1 MDTGIVVAAVVV
13 AVLIGAGTAY
23 LLWAFVLPA
32 RRTARLRERFGE
44 EYDHAVQEH
53 GDTAAA
59 EHDLAARLRE
69 RSSTDL
75 RELTDGQRERH
86 TRAWA
91 EIQQGF
97 VDDPAGAVRSARRL
111 SGTIAADL
119 GYPDRG
125 ESDGAFER
133 RTKDLSVDHPGAV
146 AGLHRAHAAVR
157 PADVE
162 RARTEELRGLL
173 VAYRALVS
181 ALLEGGPAREGNTPV
196 CAAAERPAIEHTAGA
211 EWPAGTAEQPT
222 DEEGP
227 ASGAG
232 PAER

>member
-13 AVLIGAGTAY
+13 VLLAGAGAAY

-32 RRTARLRERFGE
+32 RRTARLRDRFGE

-59 EHDLAARLRE
+59 ERDLTERLRE
-69 RSSTDL
+69 RSGTAL

-91 EIQQGF
+91 EVQQEF

-111 SGTIAADL
+111 TGTIMADL

-125 ESDGAFER
+125 DGDGAFER
-133 RTKDLSVDHPGAV
+133 RAKDLSVDHPRAV
-146 AGLHRAHAAVR
+146 ADLHRVPAA
-157 PADVE
+157 ALLAEAE
-162 RARTEELRGLL
+162 RAPTEELREAL
-173 VAYRALVS
+173 VAYRGLVS
-181 ALLEGGPAREGNTPV
+181 ALLGGGRGRDGN
-196 CAAAERPAIEHTAGA
+196 AAARTGVPVQPAAEADTGHPVGTEH
-211 EWPAGTAEQPT
+211 PT
-222 DEEGP
+222 DGEGP
-227 ASGAG
+227 VSGAG